1 MSEGSPTDDVP
12 GPHGGQ
18 PIVTA
23 GAPRGATEAV
33 VLALHGRGATA
44 QGIVNLLAPI
54 SRHGVTFVAPDAAR
68 SRWYPYGTTEPIE
81 RNEPHVSS
89 ALEVVEAILD
99 YAVDTFGVARDR
111 VVLVGFSQGAC
122 VAAEFAARDP
132 DRYGGVAVLSGSL
145 LDPEIDPDRYEGSLG
160 ETPVLVASGDE
171 DPHVTAE
178 RARATAEVFR
188 SLDGDVTERRY
199 EGAGHEVTDD
209 EFDVLASLLDDLI
222 DSR

>member
-1 MSEGSPTDDVP
+1 MSEDRPTDDVP
-12 GPHGGQ
+12 GPHGGR

-44 QGIVNLLAPI
+44 QGIVALLDPI
-54 SRHGVTFVAPDAAR
+54 SHHGVTVVAPDAHR
-68 SRWYPYGTTEPIE
+68 SRWYPYAGTQPIE

-89 ALEVVEAILD
+89 ALAVVEALLEH
-99 YAVDTFGVARDR
+99 VVETFGVDRDH

-122 VAAEFAARDP
+122 VAAEFAARNP
-132 DRYGGVAVLSGSL
+132 DRYGGVAVLSGTL
-145 LDPEIDPDRYEGSLG
+145 LGPTIDSSGFAGTLDG
-160 ETPVLVASGDE
+160 TPVLVASGDE
-171 DPHVTAE
+171 DPHVSAD

-199 EGAGHEVTDD
+199 EGVGHEVTDD
-209 EFDVLASLLDDLI
+209 EFDFLGSLLETLV
-222 DSR
+222 DS